1 MIKEVVLARVPPDV
15 KAWLQEQAEFHCT
28 SQNAI
33 VVRALRA
40 AIDVE
45 RREARATAAAAAE

>member
-1 MIKEVVLARVPPDV
+1 VIKEVVLARVPPDV
-15 KAWLQEQAEFHCT
+15 KEWLERQAEFHCT

-45 RREARATAAAAAE
+45 RREASAVGGA